1 LNTSYYYGGAGTYT
15 RTIDGSTWTKK
26 Q

>member
-1 LNTSYYYGGAGTYT
+1 VRAPYLAGGAGTYT
-15 RTIDGSTWTKK
+15 RTVGSNDWAK